1 VTPRRIGAASLAL
14 VAAVAL
20 SACGDEEQGK
30 RMPVP
35 VPSDTPTALPD
46 VPGGDAEPQVDPR
59 CVEQYGAKAGLVYE
73 GDIRMR
79 PDGWPTPAEFAVLC
93 WIETISTTEQ
103 AGHYATSY
111 YTPYD
116 TVLRFYEGALTA
128 GAHGRADST
137 DGELLTGVLGDASFY
152 IVETGTSRYAIHWAI
167 DGEYLD

>member
-1 VTPRRIGAASLAL
+1 MTLPRFAGVGLL
-14 VAAVAL
+14 VVVAAAL
-20 SACGDEEQGK
+20 SACGD
-30 RMPVP
+30 
-35 VPSDTPTALPD
+35 
-46 VPGGDAEPQVDPR
+46 AEPMPIPTSTPSATSDPVQADPPPEIDPR
-59 CVEQYGAKAGLVYE
+59 CVEEYGAKAGFVYE

-111 YTPYD
+111 YTPYY

-128 GAHGRADST
+128 GVHGRADST